1 MEVSLQVFVGVAIV
15 AFAILAILL
24 RKSKLAVGVVA
35 LGLVLFSGATWYFT
49 QNFANYDLDAHAD
62 QNHYFIGL
70 EVTEDSFKYLKPDFT
85 TEVASYNLDDA
96 LVASNVDMIGF
107 DNQYKK
113 YIDLGSLRVTWET
126 TEDVVILSKF
136 RAIKFGLIEATGAE
150 DEKEFKIA
158 TTPEE
163 LEELQKEAGEHS
175 ESGEDT
181 EANVEMG
188 VEVGV
193 GTPSNA
199 EQQ

>member
-70 EVTEDSFKYLKPDFT
+70 EVTEDTFEYLKPDFT
-85 TEVASYNLDDA
+85 SEVASYNLDDA

-113 YIDLGSLRVTWET
+113 YIDLGGLRVTWET

-136 RAIKFGLIEATGAE
+136 RAIKFGLIEAIGAE

-188 VEVGV
+188 VEVGA

-199 EQQ
+199 E

>member
-70 EVTEDSFKYLKPDFT
+70 EVTEDTFEYLKPDFT
-85 TEVASYNLDDA
+85 SEVASYNLDDA

-113 YIDLGSLRVTWET
+113 YIDFGGLRVTWET

-199 EQQ
+199 E

>member
-70 EVTEDSFKYLKPDFT
+70 EVTEDSFEYLKPDFT

-163 LEELQKEAGEHS
+163 LEEFQKEMNQQNDA
-175 ESGEDT
+175 DT
-181 EANVEMG
+181 EFGADT
-188 VEVGV
+188 EVGA